1 MSRMMVVFEVH
12 VVPGCDPS
20 SILTQETLRD
30 TQAQVMTRAEAQKVG
45 FGGLP
50 ESPADHEVRYV
61 AVAKRD
67 ESRVQRS
74 FESNDAVGLFSKF
87 DVD

>member
-1 MSRMMVVFEVH
+1 MGPMMVVFEVH
-12 VVPGCDPS
+12 VVPGCDPQN
-20 SILTQETLRD
+20 ILTLETMRD
-30 TQAQVMTRAEAQKVG
+30 THAQVMSRDEATKVG

-50 ESPADHEVRYV
+50 EPPADHEVRYV

-67 ESRVQRS
+67 ASRIQRS
-74 FESNDAVGLFSKF
+74 FESNETVGLFRMF

>member
-1 MSRMMVVFEVH
+1 MMVVFEVH
-12 VVPGCDPS
+12 VAPGSDPES
-20 SILTQETLRD
+20 LLSAETKRE
-30 TQAQVMTRAEAQKVG
+30 TQAQIMTVAEARKVG

-50 ESPADHEVRYV
+50 DPPADHEVRLV

-67 ESRVQRS
+67 APWVQRALETS
-74 FESNDAVGLFSKF
+74 EAVGQFRMF

>member
-1 MSRMMVVFEVH
+1 MMVVFEVH
-12 VVPGCDPS
+12 VVPGCDPTT
-20 SILTQETLRD
+20 ILTQETLRD
-30 TQAQVMTRAEAQKVG
+30 TAAQVMTRAEAQKVG

-50 ESPADHEVRYV
+50 ELPADHEVRYV

-67 ESRVQRS
+67 ESRIQRS
-74 FESNDAVGLFSKF
+74 FESNEVVGLFRKF

>member
-1 MSRMMVVFEVH
+1 MMVVFEVH
-12 VVPGCDPS
+12 VVPGCDPTT
-20 SILTQETLRD
+20 ILTQETLRD

-50 ESPADHEVRYV
+50 EEPADHEVRYI

-67 ESRVQRS
+67 ESRIQRS
-74 FESNDAVGLFSKF
+74 FESNETVGLFRKF

>member
-1 MSRMMVVFEVH
+1 MMVVFEVH
-12 VVPGCDPS
+12 VVPGCDPTT
-20 SILTQETLRD
+20 ILTEESMRD
-30 TQAQVMTRAEAQKVG
+30 TQAQVMTQAEATKVG

-50 ESPADHEVRYV
+50 QPPADHEVRYV

-67 ESRVQRS
+67 ESRIQRS
-74 FESNDAVGLFSKF
+74 FEANEAVGLFRKF

>member
-1 MSRMMVVFEVH
+1 MMVVFEVH
-12 VVPGCDPS
+12 VVPGCDPTT
-20 SILTQETLRD
+20 ILTQETRND

-50 ESPADHEVRYV
+50 EAPADHEVRYI

-67 ESRVQRS
+67 ESRIQRS
-74 FESNDAVGLFSKF
+74 FESNEAVGLFRKF

>member
-1 MSRMMVVFEVH
+1 MMVVFEVH
-12 VVPGCDPS
+12 VVPGCDPTT
-20 SILTQETLRD
+20 ILTQETLRD

-50 ESPADHEVRYV
+50 EAPADHEVRYI

-67 ESRVQRS
+67 AGWIQKRLEASEAAATFRM
-74 FESNDAVGLFSKF
+74 F